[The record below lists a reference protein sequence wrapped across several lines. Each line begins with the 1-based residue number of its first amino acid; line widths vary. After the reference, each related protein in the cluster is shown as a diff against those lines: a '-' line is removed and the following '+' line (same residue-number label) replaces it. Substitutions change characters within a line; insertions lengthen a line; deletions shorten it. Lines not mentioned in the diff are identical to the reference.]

1 MTARLQKFLAAKL
14 AGTEKGREILHGML
28 GDNGGKLI
36 DMLSAFN
43 LVVLKD
49 KDKVEGLNEDLFKV
63 TAKFVV
69 HIQNNKI
76 KLTDFSAIVGV
87 TRTLM
92 YNIIDS
98 LEMTSVCYDCKA
110 LASAMGTIADHLSTV
125 LKPHITGKSLERI
138 KSLHDYWSSKNTLD
152 TLANQEQKW
161 KSELAGLL
169 TTILEELEVTRDHEE
184 KSTPKAS
191 KQEKKEEKEEKEEK
205 KESKETKESKEKK
218 EEKTEK
224 K

>member
-1 MTARLQKFLAAKL
+1 MTARLQKFLAAKI

-36 DMLSAFN
+36 DMLAAFN
-43 LVVLKD
+43 LLILKD
-49 KDKVEGLNEDLFKV
+49 KDKVEVLNEDLFKV

-76 KLTDFSAIVGV
+76 QLKDFGPIVGT
-87 TRTLM
+87 TRIFM
-92 YNIIDS
+92 YGVIDS

-110 LASAMGTIADHLSTV
+110 LAGAMGQISDHLSTI

-138 KSLHDYWSSKNTLD
+138 KALHDHWSSKSTLD
-152 TLANQEQKW
+152 ALANQEQKW

-169 TTILEELEVTRDHEE
+169 TTMLEELEVTRDHDD
-184 KSTPKAS
+184 KSPKAV
-191 KQEKKEEKEEKEEK
+191 KEKKEEKEEKK
-205 KESKETKESKEKK
+205 
-218 EEKTEK
+218 
-224 K
+224 